1 MRKKARFSRENVTIL
16 DSLLAGPSPFCL
28 ALTPST
34 LPLRLPPPQPP
45 RLISSRSGK
54 SEGRGLR
61 SNNLR
66 PAVFVFKLMTKW
78 PCKSNFKREPL
89 LRRLAD

>member
-34 LPLRLPPPQPP
+34 LPLRLPPPQRRQP
-45 RLISSRSGK
+45 ISSRSDK
-54 SEGRGLR
+54 SKGRGRR
-61 SNNLR
+61 SNKIR
-66 PAVFVFKLMTKW
+66 PTHILSSNRLFW
-78 PCKSNFKREPL
+78 PMSVNVQ
-89 LRRLAD
+89 

>member
-34 LPLRLPPPQPP
+34 LPLRLPPPCKVNVDSV
-45 RLISSRSGK
+45 L
-54 SEGRGLR
+54 GL
-61 SNNLR
+61 L
-66 PAVFVFKLMTKW
+66 
-78 PCKSNFKREPL
+78 PL
-89 LRRLAD
+89 LREVGKIVEAVREKETCSQRS